1 MMRRDQGIDYAPKSQ
16 RAIDE
21 LKRLNQNT
29 KQGIRLGMHD
39 IGKQLKAIAKKFIID
54 PPKTGRISHDVE
66 YSSTSGKNSGAPRI
80 KKTHQASRKGES
92 PANLSGRL
100 YKSLN
105 YEVHGSDSL
114 SFGNSAPY
122 AADLEFRM
130 KRPYMKKSIDAAKK
144 DIENLLQRRIITE
157 ITKGAPQE

>member
-1 MMRRDQGIDYAPKSQ
+1 MRYDKGIEYAPGMQK
-16 RAIDE
+16 AIDE
-21 LKRLNQNT
+21 IKKANLNT
-29 KQGIRLGMHD
+29 KQGIRLAMHD
-39 IGKQLKAIAKKFIID
+39 IGKQLKATAKKFILD
-54 PPKTGRISHDVE
+54 PAKTGRIYHDVE
-66 YSSTSGKNSGAPRI
+66 YTSTSGKNRGSI
-80 KKTHQASRKGES
+80 KFKQTHQASRKGES

-105 YEVHGSDSL
+105 YTVQGSTSL

-122 AADLEFRM
+122 AAYLEFDI
-130 KRPYMKKSIDAAKK
+130 KRPYMKKSIDADKK